1 MKGTTPERLIRK
13 QLWVYEHLFRTPSTS
28 RPLRFQPNGNQRNRT
43 LMLVTTLPFN
53 NLAVVMYKFHP
64 SDESNPYRVRL
75 HTIRNDESPRR
86 EIKIVNFTPRTDSV
100 NLVVVAVDCNV
111 GHCLPIAYSRLCQHK
126 KTLTVQEGGRLGIET
141 VCLLYRA
148 RQKVREIWRCKS
160 MTLQSHSSENW
171 STRPSMGC
179 SSQGRRC
186 PSWSPRWIRHIQR
199 RMGRKSREQRARPV
213 RIQNMSRLRRD
224 KARAIS
230 KVEVPEAMNTTNRGE
245 LSPENGPSF
254 QPNLMAFRRKWT
266 SRILDQLQWHLSD

>member
-126 KTLTVQEGGRLGIET
+126 KTLTVQEGGRLGLET

-148 RQKVREIWRCKS
+148 RQKVREIRHRKS
-160 MTLQSHSSENW
+160 MTLQSH
-171 STRPSMGC
+171 
-179 SSQGRRC
+179 
-186 PSWSPRWIRHIQR
+186 
-199 RMGRKSREQRARPV
+199 RARIGPPGHLWHV
-213 RIQNMSRLRRD
+213 LDGAGGAQVGVPDGFGIFRD
-224 KARAIS
+224 EWEGNAR
-230 KVEVPEAMNTTNRGE
+230 KG
-245 LSPENGPSF
+245 
-254 QPNLMAFRRKWT
+254 
-266 SRILDQLQWHLSD
+266 